1 MKPTL
6 LNSTALKIEHDFVV
20 EHRDIDD
27 IKVRDR
33 NPRLHPN
40 KQIRQ
45 LAKGMMEYGF
55 TTPLLID
62 EQGRL
67 IAGHCRLAA
76 AISIG
81 LKRVPTITLRGLS
94 PAQVKAYAI
103 FDNKIPEL
111 AAWDMEVLSLEL
123 NELEALNFDLEL
135 TGFDMGEI
143 DQCLAQK
150 APAEE
155 DLQEADFQGPSQTR
169 PGDRWTLRRH
179 CIMCADARD
188 EVSYRELLLSE
199 VAQMVFTDPPYNVA
213 IDGHVS
219 GKGAAKHREF
229 AMASGE
235 MSDDEF
241 IAFLTAF
248 ILNLVKFSADGSIH
262 YLCIDWRHIHDLMT
276 AARRHYTELKNLVV
290 WTKTNAGMGTF
301 YRSQHELIAVYKN
314 GRAKH
319 INNFGL
325 GESGR
330 HRSNVWP
337 YAGMNTLTRERS
349 EELKLHPTVKPVAL
363 VADAIRDC
371 SKRGGIILD
380 PFCGSGT
387 TILAAEITARRA
399 FALEIDPAYVD
410 VAIRRWQRVTG
421 EVAVRQ
427 DGVRFQAQREG
438 I

>member
-6 LNSTALKIEHDFVV
+6 VNSTVLKIDHDIVV
-20 EHRDIDD
+20 EYRDIDD

-33 NPRLHPN
+33 NPRLHPK
-40 KQIRQ
+40 KQIQR
-45 LAKGMMEYGF
+45 LAKGMVEYGV
-55 TTPLLID
+55 TTPVLID
-62 EQGRL
+62 EHGQL

-76 AISIG
+76 AKSIG
-81 LKRVPTITLRGLS
+81 LKRMPTITLRGLS
-94 PAQVKAYAI
+94 PAQVKGYAI

-111 AAWDMEVLSLEL
+111 AGWDMEVLNLEL
-123 NELEALNFDLEL
+123 NELESTNFDLEL

-143 DQCLAQK
+143 DRCLTQQTS
-150 APAEE
+150 EE
-155 DLQEADFQGPSQTR
+155 ELQETDLHGLSQTR
-169 PGDRWTLRRH
+169 LGDRWTLGRH

-188 EVSYRELLLSE
+188 EASYRELLLLE

-219 GKGAAKHREF
+219 GKGVAKHREF

-241 IAFLTAF
+241 IAFLVAF
-248 ILNLVKFSADGSIH
+248 ISNLVKFSTDGSIH

-276 AARRHYTELKNLVV
+276 AARRHYAELKNLVV

-314 GRAKH
+314 GRTKH

-330 HRSNVWP
+330 HRTNVWQ

-387 TILAAEITARRA
+387 TILAAEITGRRA
-399 FALEIDPAYVD
+399 YALEIDPAYVD

-427 DGVRFQAQREG
+427 DGVRFQA
-438 I
+438 

>member
-1 MKPTL
+1 MTSKL
-6 LNSTALKIEHDFVV
+6 LNSTALKIEHDLVV
-20 EHRDIDD
+20 EYCDIDT
-27 IKVRDR
+27 IKVRDK
-33 NPRLHPN
+33 NPRRHP
-40 KQIRQ
+40 KQQIKR
-45 LAKGMMEYGF
+45 LAAGMEEYGN

-62 EQGRL
+62 ESRHL

-76 AISIG
+76 AKSIG
-81 LKRVPTITLRGLS
+81 LKRVPTIMLRGLT
-94 PAQVKAYAI
+94 PAQIKAYAI

-111 AAWDMEVLSLEL
+111 SEWDLEILNQEL
-123 NELEALNFDLEL
+123 NELDGLDFDLEL

-143 DQCLAQK
+143 DQLVAR
-150 APAEE
+150 PATVKEE
-155 DLQEADFQGPSQTR
+155 LQESDLAGPPQTR
-169 PGDRWTLRRH
+169 PGDRWTVGRH
-179 CIMCADARD
+179 CILCADARD
-188 EVSYRELLLSE
+188 EASYRDLLLSE
-199 VAQMVFTDPPYNVA
+199 VAQMIFTDPPYNVA
-213 IDGHVS
+213 INGHVS
-219 GKGAAKHREF
+219 GKGSIKHREF

-235 MSDDEF
+235 MSDEEF
-241 IAFLTAF
+241 IAFLVAF
-248 ILNLVKFSADGSIH
+248 ILNLVKFSRDGSIH
-262 YLCIDWRHIHDLMT
+262 YLCIDWKHVSDLMT
-276 AARRHYTELKNLVV
+276 AASRHYAELKNLVV

-337 YAGMNTLTRERS
+337 YAGMNTLTRERM
-349 EELKLHPTVKPVAL
+349 EELQLHPTVKPVAL

-387 TILAAEITARRA
+387 TILAAEITGRRA
-399 FALEIDPAYVD
+399 FTLEIDPAYVD

-438 I
+438 V